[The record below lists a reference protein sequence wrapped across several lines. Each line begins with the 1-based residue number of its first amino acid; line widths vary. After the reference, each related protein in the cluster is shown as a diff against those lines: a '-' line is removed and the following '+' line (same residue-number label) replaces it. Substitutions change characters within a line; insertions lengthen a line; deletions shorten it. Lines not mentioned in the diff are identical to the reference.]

1 LKNKQHLYIIS
12 YITAVSLLASACGI
26 YSFTGAALSPDI
38 KTISIQTF
46 FNESEG
52 GPPNMGQLFTEA
64 MRDYF
69 QQNTSLGLTSRD
81 GDLQF
86 EGSITGYR
94 VTPIATTA
102 SLDQTQRGDGAG
114 AQRLTISVKVNYV
127 NTKEEEASFSKSF
140 SFYADFSVNQNFTA
154 VENQLI
160 DEIFEQ
166 IILDIFN
173 ASVASW

>member
-1 LKNKQHLYIIS
+1 MTSKINRLI
-12 YITAVSLLASACGI
+12 LALAFSIVYTSCGV

-46 FNESEG
+46 YNESDG
-52 GPPNMGQLFTEA
+52 GPPNMGQVFSEA

-69 QQNTSLGLTSRD
+69 QQNTSLSLTKSD

-86 EGSITGYR
+86 EGAIVSYR
-94 VTPIATTA
+94 VSPIATTA
-102 SLDQTQRGDGAG
+102 SADPTRQGDAAG
-114 AQRLTISVKVNYV
+114 AQRLTLGVKCTYV
-127 NTKEEEASFSKSF
+127 NTKDEEASFDKSF
-140 SFYADFSVNQNFTA
+140 SFYADFTVNQNFTA
-154 VENQLI
+154 IENQLI
-160 DEIFEQ
+160 EEIFEQ